1 MNQVFLKILQY
12 SIIRTNMTKNHT
24 TTPPSTSSTGL
35 VLEGGG
41 LRAMFTSGV
50 LDVFMANGI
59 KLDAA
64 VGVSAGV
71 LFGCN
76 YKSNQPG
83 RALRYNIRF
92 KDNPEYMSWRSLLR
106 TGNYVNEHFSYHLLP
121 HEYDPMDFQA
131 YRENPMKFYAVCTDI
146 DEGHPVY
153 HEIDDADGT
162 GLRWMQ
168 ASASM
173 PVFARPVEI
182 EGHHYLDGGI
192 TDSIPLKF
200 IQQKGYRK
208 NVVILT
214 QPADYYKKKA
224 HVGLAMKMFLK
235 KYPKVA
241 ELMSIRHVMY
251 NEQLDYVRSE
261 QQKGD
266 TFLICPDEKLDIGRL
281 SLKEDKMR
289 RVYETGVEK
298 ALSLLPQ
305 LKEFIER

>member
-1 MNQVFLKILQY
+1 MK
-12 SIIRTNMTKNHT
+12 MTKEHSAT
-24 TTPPSTSSTGL
+24 QSSQSPTGL

-41 LRAMFTSGV
+41 LRAMFTGGV
-50 LDVFMANGI
+50 LDVFMQNNI
-59 KLDAA
+59 RFDAT

-92 KDNPEYMSWRSLLR
+92 KDNPEYMSWKSLFR
-106 TGNYVNEHFSYHLLP
+106 TGNYVNERFSYHLLP
-121 HEYDPMDFQA
+121 HVYDPMDFEA

-146 DEGHPVY
+146 EEGCPVY
-153 HEIDDADGT
+153 HEIDDADGN

-173 PVFARPVEI
+173 PVFAKPVEI
-182 EGHHYLDGGI
+182 DGRHYLDGGI

-200 IQQKGYRK
+200 IQGKGYRK

-214 QPADYYKKKA
+214 QPLDFKKKTA

-235 KYPKVA
+235 QYPKVA
-241 ELMSIRHVMY
+241 QLMARRHIMY
-251 NEQLDYVRSE
+251 NDELDYIHSE
-261 QQKGD
+261 LQKGD
-266 TFLICPDEKLDIGRL
+266 TFLICPDEKLNIGRL
-281 SLKEDKMR
+281 SLKEDKMK
-289 RVYETGVEK
+289 RVYEAGVEK
-298 ALSLLPQ
+298 AMSLLPQ
-305 LKEFIER
+305 IKEFIE

>member
-1 MNQVFLKILQY
+1 MK
-12 SIIRTNMTKNHT
+12 MTKEHSAT
-24 TTPPSTSSTGL
+24 QSSQSPTGL

-41 LRAMFTSGV
+41 LRAMFTGGV
-50 LDVFMANGI
+50 LDVFMQNNI
-59 KLDAA
+59 RFDAT

-92 KDNPEYMSWRSLLR
+92 KDNPEYMSWKSLFR
-106 TGNYVNEHFSYHLLP
+106 TGNYVNERFSYHLLP
-121 HEYDPMDFQA
+121 HVYDPMDFEA

-146 DEGHPVY
+146 EEGCPVY
-153 HEIDDADGT
+153 HEIDDADGN

-173 PVFARPVEI
+173 PVFAKPVEI
-182 EGHHYLDGGI
+182 DGRHYLDGGI

-200 IQQKGYRK
+200 IQEKGYRK

-214 QPADYYKKKA
+214 QPLDFKKKKA
-224 HVGLAMKMFLK
+224 HVGFAMKMFLK
-235 KYPKVA
+235 QYPKVA
-241 ELMSIRHVMY
+241 QLMARRHIMY
-251 NEQLDYVRSE
+251 NDELDYIHSE
-261 QQKGD
+261 LQQGD
-266 TFLICPDEKLDIGRL
+266 TFLICPDEKLNIGRL

-289 RVYETGVEK
+289 RVYEAGVEK
-298 ALSLLPQ
+298 AMSLIPQ
-305 LKEFIER
+305 IREFIE